1 MPDFKKREKI
11 LAEQKALRLALAI
24 RKALERVLPNSQFD
38 PPLVDSYPILKQ
50 KAQQNNK
57 TEMNTEQPALDPKW
71 QAAIE
76 GGDRR

>member
-1 MPDFKKREKI
+1 MPGIPRGVPSALGNIENPQAKI
-11 LAEQKALRLALAI
+11 R
-24 RKALERVLPNSQFD
+24 
-38 PPLVDSYPILKQ
+38 ILKQ
-50 KAQQNNK
+50 KVQQNNK